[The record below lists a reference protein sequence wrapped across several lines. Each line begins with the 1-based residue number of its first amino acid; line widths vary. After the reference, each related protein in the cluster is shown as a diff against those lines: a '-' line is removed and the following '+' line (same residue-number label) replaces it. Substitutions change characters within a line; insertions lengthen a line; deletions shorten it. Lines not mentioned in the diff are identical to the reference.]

1 MTEDSCH
8 VTVARAVAL
17 TAVDINPTLTTV
29 ARSIRH
35 HDEQLAQLFTQFA
48 LFSFLWELLQGEGGK
63 ILRMRI
69 SETTGAGVV
78 LQITCPSNQ
87 QQQTS
92 EGHNQHSITTF

>member
-1 MTEDSCH
+1 
-8 VTVARAVAL
+8 VARAVAL

-35 HDEQLAQLFTQFA
+35 HDEQLAQLFSQFA
-48 LFSFLWELLQGEGGK
+48 LFSSLGELLWGRGGRK
-63 ILRMRI
+63 ILQMRI

-92 EGHNQHSITTF
+92 EGQRHNQHSITTL